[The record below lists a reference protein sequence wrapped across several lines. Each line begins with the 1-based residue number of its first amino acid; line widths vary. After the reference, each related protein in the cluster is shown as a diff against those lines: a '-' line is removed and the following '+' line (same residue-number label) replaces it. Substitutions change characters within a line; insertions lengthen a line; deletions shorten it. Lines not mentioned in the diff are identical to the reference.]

1 MEKIIITVLIL
12 FLAAGL
18 VYAEGK
24 DVKQITLPNIQI
36 ELASGAGREKVQTLC
51 NICHSVD
58 YITMQPAGTKAQWT
72 ATVTKMRKLFGAPIS
87 DADSEVI
94 SSYLAEYYGTAS
106 KHR

>member
-1 MEKIIITVLIL
+1 
-12 FLAAGL
+12 
-18 VYAEGK
+18 
-24 DVKQITLPNIQI
+24 
-36 ELASGAGREKVQTLC
+36 
-51 NICHSVD
+51 
-58 YITMQPAGTKAQWT
+58 MQPAGTKAQWT

>member
-1 MEKIIITVLIL
+1 MEKIILTIL
-12 FLAAGL
+12 LLALAAGL
-18 VYAEGK
+18 GYAEGK

-58 YITMQPAGTKAQWT
+58 YITMQPPGTKAQWT

-94 SSYLAEYYGTAS
+94 SSYLAEHYGTA
-106 KHR
+106 K

>member
-1 MEKIIITVLIL
+1 MKKIIIVIL
-12 FLAAGL
+12 LLALTAGL
-18 VYAEGK
+18 AYAEGK

-72 ATVTKMRKLFGAPIS
+72 ATVSKMRKLFGAPIS
-87 DADSEVI
+87 DADSEAI
-94 SSYLAEYYGTAS
+94 INYLAEHYGTV
-106 KHR
+106 K